1 MATKRNLVET
11 SVSGKTEPDPSVLL
25 AIISTGLV
33 ILAFGGVWF
42 LFLRGATA
50 LGRMLMLWH
59 F

>member
-11 SVSGKTEPDPSVLL
+11 SVSGRTEPDPSVLPE
-25 AIISTGLV
+25 IISTGLL

-50 LGRMLMLWH
+50 LVRRDLP
-59 F
+59 

>member
-1 MATKRNLVET
+1 
-11 SVSGKTEPDPSVLL
+11 VLL

-50 LGRMLMLWH
+50 LGTMLMLWH